1 MNPKNEISNT
11 EDVIDSR
18 DIEERINWLIE
29 NRDEFQ
35 AENTLLDYPG
45 FESGDESK
53 WAEWD
58 SEYGQELRNLE
69 TLRDDCDTSE
79 WKDGVQLIRDTYFE
93 DYAQELAEDIGAINR
108 NSTWPNNCID
118 WEEAASQLQQD
129 YSSVQFDGVD
139 YWFR

>member
-35 AENTLLDYPG
+35 AENTLPDYLG
-45 FESGDESK
+45 FESDDESK

-69 TLRDDCDTSE
+69 TLRNDCDTSE

-118 WEEAASQLQQD
+118 WEQAADELKID
-129 YSSVQFDGVD
+129 YTPVEFDGVD